1 VAGSLLTW
9 SAAEAARFGVAP
21 MKAGHRLH
29 ESALFADEALVELV
43 DRMPPDRLHVYTM
56 GDDPGDHSQ
65 WCAVRYPGV
74 SGRDLLEAV
83 RRGRLWLNILQVQD
97 VDYRYELLVRRA
109 YAELAALVPGF
120 APTSVSV
127 TLLVS
132 SPGAMVHYHA
142 DGHPNLLWHLRG
154 RKQVWAYPALDPR
167 FLSTSD
173 LQRIFAGESDEFV
186 PYHRAWDQYATVL
199 ELSPGEVA
207 TWPQNAPHR
216 VVNTVGLNVS
226 LSTEHRTRASS
237 RRQRVW
243 AANLL
248 LSRRFHLPVS
258 STKESGPWAA
268 AKATC
273 YRALRTISGPPPIR
287 PASTVVLR
295 VDESAPL
302 GHTITS
308 S

>member
-9 SAAEAARFGVAP
+9 SAAAAARFGVEP

-29 ESALFADEALVELV
+29 ESALFADSALTELL
-43 DRMPPDRLHVYTM
+43 DWTPPDQLHVYTM
-56 GDDPGDHSQ
+56 GDDAGDHSQ
-65 WCAVRYPGV
+65 WRAVRFPGV
-74 SGRDLLEAV
+74 CGRDLLEAV
-83 RRGRLWLNILQVQD
+83 RRGRLWLNLLEVQD
-97 VDYRYELLVRRA
+97 VDHRYAVLVRRA

-120 APTSVSV
+120 APTSVTT
-127 TLLVS
+127 TLLIS

-142 DGHPNLLWHLRG
+142 DGQPNLLWHLRG
-154 RKQVWAYPALDPR
+154 RKQVWVYPALDSR

-173 LQRIFAGESDEFV
+173 MQRIFAGESDEFL
-186 PYHRAWDQYATVL
+186 PYRRVWDEYATML
-199 ELSPGEVA
+199 ELGPGEVA
-207 TWPQNAPHR
+207 AWPQNSPHR

-226 LSTEHRTRASS
+226 LSTEHRTWASS
-237 RRQRVW
+237 RREHVW
-243 AANLL
+243 AANRL

-273 YRALRTISGPPPIR
+273 YRVLRRVGGPS
-287 PASTVVLR
+287 PAAPRSTAVLR

-302 GHTITS
+302 GHTIS
-308 S
+308 ST